1 MSFVSVGNEGTWNF
15 PTPYKVTGFFII
27 LIAAAVSGSTRPG
40 GTVAPADNLDSAKD
54 EAFEKLLSAL
64 EDEVCT
70 GYVATVD

>member
-1 MSFVSVGNEGTWNF
+1 M
-15 PTPYKVTGFFII
+15 
-27 LIAAAVSGSTRPG
+27 
-40 GTVAPADNLDSAKD
+40 APADNLDSAKD